1 MSRDMSRQAFTNR
14 SNLPP
19 FFILNNN
26 KQRQK
31 PAGSKIK
38 IAQRQLPPPMS
49 VFFSTPFYYYHP
61 GQPFFKTTLSASLTS
76 LTPLVNIKS
85 CCQRDKGEGMLG
97 TDFPGS
103 QQQQQR
109 MPITYGSY
117 ARQIHCCIKNE
128 CVCLRLC
135 VCFFVFVRIQ

>member
-38 IAQRQLPPPMS
+38 LRKGSFLPQCQS
-49 VFFSTPFYYYHP
+49 FFSTPFYYYHP

-103 QQQQQR
+103 
-109 MPITYGSY
+109 
-117 ARQIHCCIKNE
+117 
-128 CVCLRLC
+128 
-135 VCFFVFVRIQ
+135 